1 MEKSVRV
8 HRVGTVTFGC
18 ILIVFG
24 SLFLAHVFIPVLSYA
39 FIFRLWPFILILLG
53 VEVLVGNCRAGRA
66 EQSEGELRFRFEYD
80 KTAIVLMVCL
90 TMFAMVMAAVDV
102 CMQWE
107 TMYR

>member
-53 VEVLVGNCRAGRA
+53 VEVLWGIA
-66 EQSEGELRFRFEYD
+66 EQEGQSSRKGNYGSGSSMIRRRL
-80 KTAIVLMVCL
+80 C
-90 TMFAMVMAAVDV
+90 
-102 CMQWE
+102 
-107 TMYR
+107 